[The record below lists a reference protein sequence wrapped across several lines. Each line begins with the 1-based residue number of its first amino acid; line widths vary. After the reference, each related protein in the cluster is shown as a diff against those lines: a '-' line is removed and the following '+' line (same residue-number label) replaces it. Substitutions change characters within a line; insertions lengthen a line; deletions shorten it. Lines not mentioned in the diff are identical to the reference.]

1 MTPDPEQRFTPLE
14 PLGQV
19 ESLTQVSE
27 RVAGKKGKEN
37 KRRRKRKPRRQID
50 EQLSDEIANE
60 QDAQNDGHIDFRA

>member
-19 ESLTQVSE
+19 ESLTPVSE
-27 RVAGKKGKEN
+27 RVAGKKNQEN

-50 EQLSDEIANE
+50 EQLSDEIANG
-60 QDAQNDGHIDFRA
+60 QDADSDGHIDFRA